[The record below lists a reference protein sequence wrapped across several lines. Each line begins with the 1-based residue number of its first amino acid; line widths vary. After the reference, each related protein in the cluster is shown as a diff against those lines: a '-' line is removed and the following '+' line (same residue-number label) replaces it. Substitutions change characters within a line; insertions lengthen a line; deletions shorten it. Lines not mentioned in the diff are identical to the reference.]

1 MNTQPS
7 PCEEMLTLE
16 QPLSDSG
23 PERKLIIGLP
33 SGMAAGE
40 RRFPLTPEGT
50 EQLADR
56 NILVKIESGAGKPIH
71 YSDNDYSRAGASVC
85 ERQKSLRADIII
97 SPAPLYKAET
107 LYMRRGTVLLTLL
120 RSVIDRPDY
129 ARALQKAGVNVI
141 AADLIDNNG
150 HRPVADILHEIDGCA
165 SVVVASSLLAD
176 PVNGKGILLGGVTG
190 VGPGEVL
197 ILGSGM
203 GAIAAAHNALGLG
216 ATVRMFDN
224 DIYSLRSASRVLNY
238 QTIAAAPHPRVLK
251 SALQTADIVIA
262 TPMSG
267 MPVIDGELA
276 AAMKRR
282 VITFDLTN
290 KPGATF
296 PSLPLIDLG
305 NTEIDSFKASNSRV
319 CCHNV
324 GGRVPRTA
332 AMALS
337 NSIVAGCDS
346 LRASTGSLAE
356 MPAPMRQALL
366 FYWGKC
372 VNSAAAEA
380 LGTRALDINLLIG
393 N

>member
-1 MNTQPS
+1 MNTTPNL
-7 PCEEMLTLE
+7 CEEMLTLE
-16 QPLSDSG
+16 QPLSESN

-33 SGMAAGE
+33 GGMNTGE
-40 RRFPLTPEGT
+40 RRFPLTPEGA

-56 NILVKIESGAGKPIH
+56 NILVKIESGAGHPIH
-71 YSDNDYSRAGASVC
+71 YSDDEYTRAGVTVC
-85 ERQKSLRADIII
+85 DRQKVLKADIII
-97 SPAPLYKAET
+97 SPAPLNKAET

-120 RSVIDRPDY
+120 RSVIDNPDY
-129 ARALQKAGVNVI
+129 ARALQKAGINVI
-141 AADLIDNNG
+141 AADIIANNG

-165 SVVVASSLLAD
+165 SLIVASSLLAD
-176 PVNGKGILLGGVTG
+176 PVYGKGILLGGVTG

-224 DIYSLRSASRVLNY
+224 DIYSLRAASRVLNY
-238 QTIAAAPHPRVLK
+238 QTIASAPHPRVLK

-262 TPMSG
+262 TPMPG
-267 MPVIDGELA
+267 LPVIDGEMA

-290 KPGATF
+290 KPGTTF
-296 PSLPLIDLG
+296 PTMPLVDLG
-305 NTEIDSFKASNSRV
+305 NIDTDNLTASTTRV
-319 CCHNV
+319 CYHNV

-337 NSIVAGCDS
+337 NAIVSGCDA

-356 MPAPMRQALL
+356 MPSSMRQALL

-372 VNSAAAEA
+372 VNAATAEA
-380 LGTRALDINLLIG
+380 IGSRALDINLLTG